1 MSMRCSYAGA
11 VCLWDRNP
19 DGAKEVRF
27 MGSMIGYMQV
37 YGVIS
42 AGRGV
47 PERGFDFLKIDK
59 KIEISALLCGPG
71 GEICRI
77 WPFLSFR
84 QVKNCRLGK
93 FLSFRQFWDRRQ
105 NGPVKR
111 TDAAFG
117 WESSTR
123 GCVRRW
129 MRKVGDGVGCGVGCG
144 VCCGV
149 CCGVF
154 YLPARQKQKFLQVI
168 HLHRFRGIVNP
179 SWR

>member
-59 KIEISALLCGPG
+59 KSKFPRCCAVRE
-71 GEICRI
+71 
-77 WPFLSFR
+77 
-84 QVKNCRLGK
+84 VKFAEFGRFCRLGK
-93 FLSFRQFWDRRQ
+93 
-105 NGPVKR
+105 
-111 TDAAFG
+111 
-117 WESSTR
+117 
-123 GCVRRW
+123 
-129 MRKVGDGVGCGVGCG
+129 
-144 VCCGV
+144 
-149 CCGVF
+149 
-154 YLPARQKQKFLQVI
+154 
-168 HLHRFRGIVNP
+168 
-179 SWR
+179 